1 MALRLGLDGETDE
14 VTGGTIIVEKR
25 NIPVA
30 APMLVG
36 NEKAYVMDCLD
47 STWISS
53 SGKYVEQFESS
64 FAGFCGARHAISCC
78 NGTVALHLA
87 LVALGL
93 GPGDEVIV
101 PTLTFVATANAV
113 KYCGAR
119 PIFVDVDPGTWT
131 IDPSLI
137 EEKITARTRG
147 IIVVH
152 LYGHPGNL
160 DPILSLARR
169 HGLFVVE
176 DAAEAHGAEYKGSKV
191 GALGDV
197 GTFSFYGNKAITT
210 GEGGM
215 LTTNNDALAAKL
227 RLLRGQGMDPQRRY
241 WHPIIGYNYR
251 MTNVAAA
258 VGLGQL
264 EKADWHLE
272 RRAIVA
278 TQYRELL
285 AQVPGVRW
293 QSDQDWAKRIYWMFS
308 IMLEGTSV
316 SRDEVMTQLQESGV
330 ETRPVFYPM
339 HLLPPYRDD
348 ANTTGYP
355 VAERIARLGISLP
368 TWAGLTDE
376 DVQYVVDCLAKCLS
390 IQSNSEANLGLGS
403 RGAS

>member
-1 MALRLGLDGETDE
+1 MF
-14 VTGGTIIVEKR
+14 
-25 NIPVA
+25 
-30 APMLVG
+30 VG

-53 SGKYVEQFESS
+53 AGKYVEKFESS
-64 FAGFCGARHAISCC
+64 FADFCGARHAVSCC

-87 LVALGL
+87 MVALGL

-101 PTLTFVATANAV
+101 PTLTFVATANV
-113 KYCGAR
+113 VRYCGAR
-119 PIFVDVDPGTWT
+119 PIFVDVEPDSWT
-131 IDPSLI
+131 MNSALI

-152 LYGHPGNL
+152 LYGHPGDL

-176 DAAEAHGAEYKGSKV
+176 DAAEAHGAEYKDSKV
-191 GALGDV
+191 GALADV
-197 GTFSFYGNKAITT
+197 GAFSFYGNKAITT

-215 LTTNNDALAAKL
+215 LATNNDELASKL

-241 WHPIIGYNYR
+241 WHPIVGYNYR
-251 MTNVAAA
+251 MTNLAAA

-264 EKADWHLE
+264 EKVEWHLE
-272 RRAIVA
+272 RRASVA
-278 TQYRELL
+278 KQYRNLL
-285 AQVPGVRW
+285 KKVPGVSW
-293 QSDQDWAKRIYWMFS
+293 QSDQEWAKRIYWMFS
-308 IMLEGTSV
+308 IMLDETSLG
-316 SRDEVMTQLQESGV
+316 RDDVMAQLQELGV

-348 ANTTGYP
+348 ADKTTYP
-355 VAERIARLGISLP
+355 VAERIARLGFSLP

-376 DVQYVVDCLAKCLS
+376 DLQYVTNCLARVLDRNAS
-390 IQSNSEANLGLGS
+390 QSQGG
-403 RGAS
+403 

>member
-1 MALRLGLDGETDE
+1 MGLDGKAREI
-14 VTGGTIIVEKR
+14 TGGTRIVEKR
-25 NIPVA
+25 TIPVS
-30 APMLVG
+30 APMFVG

-53 SGKYVEQFESS
+53 AGKYVEKFESS
-64 FAGFCGARHAISCC
+64 FADFCGARHAVSCC

-87 LVALGL
+87 MVALGL

-101 PTLTFVATANAV
+101 PTLTFVATANV
-113 KYCGAR
+113 VRYCGAR
-119 PIFVDVDPGTWT
+119 PIFVDVEPDSWT
-131 IDPSLI
+131 MNSALI

-152 LYGHPGNL
+152 LYGHPGDL

-176 DAAEAHGAEYKGSKV
+176 DAAEAHGAEYKDSKV
-191 GALGDV
+191 GALADV
-197 GTFSFYGNKAITT
+197 GAFSFYGNKAITT

-215 LTTNNDALAAKL
+215 LATNNDELASKL

-241 WHPIIGYNYR
+241 WHPIVGYNYR
-251 MTNVAAA
+251 MTNLAAA

-264 EKADWHLE
+264 EKVEWHLE
-272 RRAIVA
+272 RRASVA
-278 TQYRELL
+278 KQYRNLL
-285 AQVPGVRW
+285 KKVPGVSW
-293 QSDQDWAKRIYWMFS
+293 QSDQEWAKRIYWMFS
-308 IMLEGTSV
+308 ITLDETSLG
-316 SRDEVMTQLQESGV
+316 RDDVMAQLQELGV

-348 ANTTGYP
+348 ADKTTYP
-355 VAERIARLGISLP
+355 VAERIARLGFSLP

-376 DVQYVVDCLAKCLS
+376 DLQYVTNCLARVLDRNAS
-390 IQSNSEANLGLGS
+390 QSQGG
-403 RGAS
+403 